1 MKHEMIILIVLCVL
15 ALGGG
20 VAILRQLLQ
29 GFRKTNL
36 NDHYVWGIYV
46 QGCFY
51 LSSLAAGILMI
62 LSAAIL
68 LDVNGAAGLAETGSV
83 IAFSLLLGS
92 QILLGIDLGKPS
104 RAILMIKSKNF
115 HSPLTWD
122 FYTLGLATVLSL
134 VFFLGI
140 LPEGRGITLT
150 WALLCLITANLCLA
164 VHTMFFLSR
173 TKGGYQT
180 NAFSGLETLIASL
193 LGGTAF
199 LLLST
204 AGVSAGGIQTPG
216 EVMQTSAGV
225 LQTSNGSIQESL
237 PGLLLILAVLLLG
250 ASASHKIALL
260 KQDHQDNKA
269 VLILNLLI
277 VLLLIIKQFTG
288 NSLPWSDALP
298 LFAAI
303 LSLVLV
309 FIEKFHAVIL
319 PQQKSM
325 IPEPYSQFQDKRIY
339 RPSAK
344 ETQVLIGCFAICAFV
359 GYGMLYIK
367 AGF

>member
-1 MKHEMIILIVLCVL
+1 MKNELMILIILCFL
-15 ALGGG
+15 ALAGSA
-20 VAILRQLLQ
+20 AILRQLLQ

-68 LDVNGAAGLAETGSV
+68 LGVNGAEHLAETGSI

-104 RAILMIKSKNF
+104 RALLMIKSKNF

-140 LPEGRGITLT
+140 LPDARGITLV

-173 TKGGYQT
+173 IKGGYQT

-199 LLLST
+199 LILT
-204 AGVSAGGIQTPG
+204 
-216 EVMQTSAGV
+216 TSA
-225 LQTSNGSIQESL
+225 SSIQAPFL
-237 PGLLLILAVLLLG
+237 PELLLILAVLLLG

-260 KQDHQDNKA
+260 KQNHQDSKA
-269 VLILNLLI
+269 VIILNLLI
-277 VLLLIIKQFTG
+277 ILLLLSKQLTE
-288 NSLPWSDALP
+288 SLLSLSNALS
-298 LFAAI
+298 LLAAV

-309 FIEKFHAVIL
+309 FIEKFNAVIL
-319 PQQKSM
+319 PQQQSM
-325 IPEPYSQFQDKRIY
+325 IPEPYSQFQDKYRY
-339 RPSAK
+339 RPSPK
-344 ETQVLIGCFAICAFV
+344 EIQVLIGCFAICGFV
-359 GYGMLYIK
+359 GYGMLYLK

>member
-1 MKHEMIILIVLCVL
+1 MKNELMILIILCFL
-15 ALGGG
+15 ALAGGA
-20 VAILRQLLQ
+20 AILRQLLQ

-68 LDVNGAAGLAETGSV
+68 LGVNGAERLAETGS
-83 IAFSLLLGS
+83 ISAFSLLLGS

-104 RAILMIKSKNF
+104 RALLMIKSKNF

-140 LPEGRGITLT
+140 LPEARGITLV

-180 NAFSGLETLIASL
+180 NAFSGLETLISSL

-199 LLLST
+199 LILTTS
-204 AGVSAGGIQTPG
+204 ASGIQASAGGIQTNAGGIQTFLPAPG
-216 EVMQTSAGV
+216 
-225 LQTSNGSIQESL
+225 IQAFL
-237 PGLLLILAVLLLG
+237 PELLLILAVLLIG

-260 KQDHQDNKA
+260 KQNHQDSKA
-269 VLILNLLI
+269 VIILNLLI
-277 VLLLIIKQFTG
+277 ILLLLAKQLTENFLSSSYVL
-288 NSLPWSDALP
+288 SLL
-298 LFAAI
+298 AAV

-309 FIEKFHAVIL
+309 FIEKFNAVIL
-319 PQQKSM
+319 PQQQSM
-325 IPEPYSQFQDKRIY
+325 IPEPYSQFQDKYRY
-339 RPSAK
+339 RPSPK
-344 ETQVLIGCFAICAFV
+344 EIQVLIGCFAICGFV
-359 GYGMLYIK
+359 GYGMLYLK

>member
-1 MKHEMIILIVLCVL
+1 MKNEMMILIILCFL
-15 ALGGG
+15 ALAGGI
-20 VAILRQLLQ
+20 AILRQLLQ

-51 LSSLAAGILMI
+51 LSSLATGILMI

-68 LDVNGAAGLAETGSV
+68 LDVNGAERLADVGSV
-83 IAFSLLLGS
+83 IAFSLLFGS

-104 RAILMIKSKNF
+104 RAILMIKSNNF

-134 VFFLGI
+134 VFFLGV
-140 LPEGRGITLT
+140 LPDARGITLA

-199 LLLST
+199 LILT
-204 AGVSAGGIQTPG
+204 TSAGGLQTPAPG
-216 EVMQTSAGV
+216 IHA
-225 LQTSNGSIQESL
+225 SL

-250 ASASHKIALL
+250 ASVSHKIALL
-260 KQDHQDNKA
+260 KQNHQDSKA

-277 VLLLIIKQFTG
+277 ILLLLAKQFTE
-288 NSLPWSDALP
+288 NFLPSSDVFP
-298 LFAAI
+298 LLAAV

-325 IPEPYSQFQDKRIY
+325 IPEPYSQFQDKRMY
-339 RPSAK
+339 HPSAK

-359 GYGMLYIK
+359 GYGLLYMK